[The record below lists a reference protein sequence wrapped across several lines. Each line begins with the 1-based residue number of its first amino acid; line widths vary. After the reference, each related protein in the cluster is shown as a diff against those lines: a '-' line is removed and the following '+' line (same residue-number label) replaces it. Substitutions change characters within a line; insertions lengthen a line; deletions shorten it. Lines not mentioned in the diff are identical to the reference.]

1 MMREMSC
8 STRVKVHAAF
18 LERGVPFDV
27 TGRYFRTTDAAL
39 QIVEERQ
46 WEPNWMM
53 HALLKSAHE

>member
-1 MMREMSC
+1 MSC

-27 TGRYFRTTDAAL
+27 AGRYFHTTDAAL